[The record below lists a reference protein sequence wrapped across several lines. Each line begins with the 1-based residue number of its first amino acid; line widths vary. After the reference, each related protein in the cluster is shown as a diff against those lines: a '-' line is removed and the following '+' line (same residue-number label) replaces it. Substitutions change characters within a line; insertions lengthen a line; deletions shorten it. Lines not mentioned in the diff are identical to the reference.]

1 MKVLIVDDNEE
12 LTDAVKDFLD
22 SIGIE
27 CKVTNEGK
35 EGLNEILTERG
46 RYNLILLDMA
56 MPQFSGYDVL
66 DTLKKEGLLKS
77 ENIVIFTASSITTI
91 VVIEDAVKI
100 TMFSDFN
107 KPSFFSVSR
116 TSYPLN
122 CGIAIS
128 SKIRLYLPLS
138 VRISFNPSFPSFV
151 TLHSIPMLSKKSL
164 TASVSSSL
172 SSTIRTF
179 IELHHP

>member
-66 DTLKKEGLLKS
+66 ESLKNEMLIDPN
-77 ENIVIFTASSITTI
+77 NIILFTASSIPDKDAEAIGVKTI
-91 VVIEDAVKI
+91 LRK
-100 TMFSDFN
+100 
-107 KPSFFSVSR
+107 
-116 TSYPLN
+116 
-122 CGIAIS
+122 
-128 SKIRLYLPLS
+128 PLS
-138 VRISFNPSFPSFV
+138 
-151 TLHSIPMLSKKSL
+151 LEELE
-164 TASVSSSL
+164 A
-172 SSTIRTF
+172 TINRF
-179 IELHHP
+179 RH

>member
-27 CKVTNEGK
+27 CKVTNEAK

-56 MPQFSGYDVL
+56 MPEFSGYDVL

-77 ENIVIFTASSITTI
+77 ENIVIFTASSITANN
-91 VVIEDAVKI
+91 VDDFLAAGAKEVLKKPVSLDELSLVIEKYR
-100 TMFSDFN
+100 S
-107 KPSFFSVSR
+107 
-116 TSYPLN
+116 
-122 CGIAIS
+122 
-128 SKIRLYLPLS
+128 
-138 VRISFNPSFPSFV
+138 
-151 TLHSIPMLSKKSL
+151 
-164 TASVSSSL
+164 
-172 SSTIRTF
+172 
-179 IELHHP
+179 